1 MIFRLQKPVLLA
13 LFGVLFTQAFGQGIE
28 FFHGTWQEGLQKAK
42 EQDRIIFVDA
52 FAKWCGPCKRMA
64 ATTFMDPTVG
74 EFYNAN
80 FINMKLDME
89 EELGLEFRKLYPVSS
104 FPTLFFIDAD
114 GEVVQKVVGARDP
127 AGFIELGESV
137 LAKYDK
143 STKYVE
149 AYEAGDR
156 SYELVY
162 NYVAALNKA
171 GKPSVKI
178 SNDYL
183 SGQQNLSTPEN
194 LKFILEAATQ
204 VDCQCF
210 DLLEKYKNEIA
221 KLVPEEAIKN
231 KIRIA
236 CANTVKRAIEYE
248 SEDLLHLASDAMK
261 NHIPA
266 EAEEFKSESKIQ
278 YSLVLHDLTE
288 MQELITNHTKRFL
301 KNDIQGQYELALQL
315 EKYAHDNKD
324 CMNMAVELAAKAA
337 KDQEVKYVATYA
349 SLVQKTIG
357 KEEAIRIIDEAL
369 KKYPDPESRDN
380 RQLTLLKKK
389 FQDG

>member
-183 SGQQNLSTPEN
+183 S
-194 LKFILEAATQ
+194 
-204 VDCQCF
+204 
-210 DLLEKYKNEIA
+210 
-221 KLVPEEAIKN
+221 
-231 KIRIA
+231 
-236 CANTVKRAIEYE
+236 
-248 SEDLLHLASDAMK
+248 
-261 NHIPA
+261 
-266 EAEEFKSESKIQ
+266 
-278 YSLVLHDLTE
+278 
-288 MQELITNHTKRFL
+288 
-301 KNDIQGQYELALQL
+301 LQHH
-315 EKYAHDNKD
+315 APQH
-324 CMNMAVELAAKAA
+324 
-337 KDQEVKYVATYA
+337 
-349 SLVQKTIG
+349 S
-357 KEEAIRIIDEAL
+357 
-369 KKYPDPESRDN
+369 
-380 RQLTLLKKK
+380 
-389 FQDG
+389 